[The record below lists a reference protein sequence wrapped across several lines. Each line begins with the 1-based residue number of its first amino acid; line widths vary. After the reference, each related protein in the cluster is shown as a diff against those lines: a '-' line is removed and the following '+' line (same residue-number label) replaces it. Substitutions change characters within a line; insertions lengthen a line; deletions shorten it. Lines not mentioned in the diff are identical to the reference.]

1 MAIFIDTE
9 IWVFA
14 QKVPEHSRFQDKHKY
29 QLALQLHQKSNKFL
43 SQIIKNNN
51 ISMTY
56 HQLCEIFHSLAFRG
70 NKLPRE
76 IVLKY
81 CIHLSTSEFINWYS
95 VSNEHIRQA
104 MELSSLSK
112 IHVWDYICILPL
124 YKDIDMI
131 YSCDAH
137 FKHETF
143 KSLGVKIENPIG
155 IWIPL

>member
-56 HQLCEIFHSLAFRG
+56 HQLCEIF
-70 NKLPRE
+70 
-76 IVLKY
+76 
-81 CIHLSTSEFINWYS
+81 
-95 VSNEHIRQA
+95 
-104 MELSSLSK
+104 
-112 IHVWDYICILPL
+112 
-124 YKDIDMI
+124 
-131 YSCDAH
+131 
-137 FKHETF
+137 
-143 KSLGVKIENPIG
+143 
-155 IWIPL
+155 